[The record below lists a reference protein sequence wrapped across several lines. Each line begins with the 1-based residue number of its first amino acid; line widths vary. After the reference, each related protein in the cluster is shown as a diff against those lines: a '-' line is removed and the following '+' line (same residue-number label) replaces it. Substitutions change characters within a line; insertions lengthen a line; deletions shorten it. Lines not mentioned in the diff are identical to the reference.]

1 MRRFSWLKNF
11 IGPRPKPFSSHPQTI
26 RPELTL
32 FSVERLAG
40 NPIIRPAMLPGGD
53 GDNINGPS
61 LIRVPAWVNNPLGKY
76 YLYFA
81 HHRGKYIR
89 LAYADALAG
98 PWTVYAPGTL
108 RLEETPCDA
117 IDNRTWARNKH
128 VASPDIHVDDHAREI
143 RMYFHG
149 PGYVRGAR
157 EKRRSYRQ
165 QSFVATSTDGLRF
178 AARAALLGNPYFRVF
193 EWNGA
198 FYAIGMPAVLYRS
211 VDGLS
216 GFVAGP
222 ALFAAGMRHAAVKVH
237 GNTLV
242 VFYSVVGDNPERI
255 LLSTIDLT
263 QPWKKWQASKP
274 IVVLEPQLEWEGAS
288 MATEPSAG
296 GAARGPVRQLR
307 DPAIFVD
314 QARTYLL
321 YSVAGES
328 GIAIAELHLPP
339 A

>member
-1 MRRFSWLKNF
+1 MRSFSWFKKF
-11 IGPRPKPFSSHPQTI
+11 IGTRPKPFSFEPQKAK
-26 RPELTL
+26 PELKSL
-32 FSVERLAG
+32 SINRFAG
-40 NPIIRPAMLPGGD
+40 NPIIRPEMLPGND

-61 LIRVPAWVNNPLGKY
+61 LIRVPAWVNNRLGKY

-108 RLEETPCDA
+108 RLDETVCNA
-117 IDNRTWARNKH
+117 IDHRTWARNKH
-128 VASPDIHVDDHAREI
+128 VASPDIHVDEQAREI

-149 PGYVRGAR
+149 PVYVRGAR
-157 EKRRSYRQ
+157 EKRRSYKQR
-165 QSFVATSTDGLRF
+165 SFAATSTDGVRF
-178 AARAALLGNPYFRVF
+178 TARAAVLGNPYFRVF

-198 FYAIGMPAVLYRS
+198 FYALGMPAVLYRS

-222 ALFAAGMRHAAVKVH
+222 TLFAAGMRHAAVKVH
-237 GNTLV
+237 GNTLL

-263 QPWKKWQASKP
+263 RPWKKWQADKP

-288 MATEPSAG
+288 MAAEPSAG

-307 DPAIFVD
+307 DPAIFADEDRV
-314 QARTYLL
+314 YLL

-328 GIAIAELHLPP
+328 GIAIAELHLPQ